1 MNVAHR
7 WLALIGLAFAVQ
19 AKEVA
24 PLFPFVIS
32 YDGPDNA
39 SSVAHLLDAPAGRHG
54 FVRAQGGHF
63 VTDAGPIRFHGTNLT
78 GPANF
83 PSRAAADKLAARLA
97 RFGINCVRLH
107 FMDTWYV
114 NFMTRPTQGILA
126 DDTHT
131 QRELDPKQLDR
142 LDYMIAAFKRA
153 GIYVNINLHV
163 GRTLDERDGLPGI
176 KGLSWANKGIGQFK
190 EFPQKIWSFQ
200 KDQSERV

>member
-63 VTDAGPIRFHGTNLT
+63 VTDA
-78 GPANF
+78 
-83 PSRAAADKLAARLA
+83 
-97 RFGINCVRLH
+97 
-107 FMDTWYV
+107 
-114 NFMTRPTQGILA
+114 
-126 DDTHT
+126 
-131 QRELDPKQLDR
+131 
-142 LDYMIAAFKRA
+142 
-153 GIYVNINLHV
+153 
-163 GRTLDERDGLPGI
+163 
-176 KGLSWANKGIGQFK
+176 
-190 EFPQKIWSFQ
+190 
-200 KDQSERV
+200 